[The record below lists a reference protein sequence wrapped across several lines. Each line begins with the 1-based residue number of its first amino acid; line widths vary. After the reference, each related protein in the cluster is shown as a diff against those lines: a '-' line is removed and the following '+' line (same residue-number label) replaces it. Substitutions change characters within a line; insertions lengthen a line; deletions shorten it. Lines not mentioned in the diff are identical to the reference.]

1 MATEARTDAPA
12 ESKTISGARLLARS
26 LKQQGVE
33 YVFGVVGFPITEF
46 AADLQSEGV
55 QYFGMRNEQAASYAA
70 QAAGYLTGRPQ
81 GCAVVSGPG
90 VIHALAGLANA
101 QANRWPMIL
110 LGGASATFQS
120 GMGAFQEER
129 QVLAATPFAKYAHT
143 VERADRIP
151 YYVEQAVRQSIFGRP
166 GAAFLDL
173 PDDVLNAQVP
183 PERVRMAPTVP
194 EPPRST
200 VPQETVEAALAALR
214 SAEHP
219 LVIVGKGMAW
229 ARAEH
234 EVRDFI
240 ERTQLPYLATPM
252 GKGVVPD
259 DHPLSV
265 AAART
270 YALQNADLVLL
281 LGARM
286 NWILHFGQPP
296 RYRPDVRV
304 VQLDIAAEEIGT
316 NVAAEVALVG
326 DGQAVMRQV
335 NQALDQDPW
344 QYPPETTWRTGLQQA
359 AQENQAITERMMA
372 DDSVPMN
379 YQRVLRDIR
388 DTMPRDAITVSEGAN
403 TMDIGRTVLMNYEAR
418 TRLDAGS
425 YGTMGVGLGFAIGA
439 AAASPGK
446 RIIAVEGDAAFGFS
460 GMEVETMCRYNLPI
474 TVVVINNNG
483 IGSGVSQLQPDR
495 PVPPGVY
502 LPGSRYEM
510 VMEAFPGGRGYF
522 VERPEQLHDALTEA
536 NEGDG
541 PALVH
546 IAIDPRATRKPQQ
559 FAWHTGSGKQV

>member
-1 MATEARTDAPA
+1 MLDA
-12 ESKTISGARLLARS
+12 
-26 LKQQGVE
+26 
-33 YVFGVVGFPITEF
+33 
-46 AADLQSEGV
+46 DDNEGLFV
-55 QYFGMRNEQAASYAA
+55 
-70 QAAGYLTGRPQ
+70 P
-81 GCAVVSGPG
+81 
-90 VIHALAGLANA
+90 
-101 QANRWPMIL
+101 
-110 LGGASATFQS
+110 
-120 GMGAFQEER
+120 R
-129 QVLAATPFAKYAHT
+129 QVLAATPFAKYAHA

-151 YYVEQAVRQSIFGRP
+151 YYVEQAVRHSIFGRP

-173 PDDVLNAQVP
+173 PDDVLSAQVP
-183 PERVRMAPTVP
+183 PERVLMAPTVP

-219 LVIVGKGMAW
+219 LVVVGKGMAW

-252 GKGVVPD
+252 AKGVVPD

-281 LGARM
+281 LGARL

-316 NVAAEVALVG
+316 NVAAEVALAG

-335 NQALDQDPW
+335 NQTLDQDPW
-344 QYPPETTWRTGLQQA
+344 QYPPETTWLTGLQQA

-439 AAASPGK
+439 AAANPGK
-446 RIIAVEGDAAFGFS
+446 RIIAVEGDA
-460 GMEVETMCRYNLPI
+460 
-474 TVVVINNNG
+474 
-483 IGSGVSQLQPDR
+483 
-495 PVPPGVY
+495 
-502 LPGSRYEM
+502 
-510 VMEAFPGGRGYF
+510 GR
-522 VERPEQLHDALTEA
+522 
-536 NEGDG
+536 
-541 PALVH
+541 
-546 IAIDPRATRKPQQ
+546 
-559 FAWHTGSGKQV
+559 